1 MQANPNR
8 RRFQMMTEQ
17 EKIENKQAEKDL
29 ANYAIQDLRRAGIKE
44 GVFYTHDEIYS
55 ILYAYFRNENPESTN
70 QELDSEVIDVLNMMN
85 YSEEETL
92 LESGYRIIPTKKVI

>member
-29 ANYAIQDLRRAGIKE
+29 ANYAIQDLRRGK
-44 GVFYTHDEIYS
+44 G
-55 ILYAYFRNENPESTN
+55 
-70 QELDSEVIDVLNMMN
+70 EL
-85 YSEEETL
+85 
-92 LESGYRIIPTKKVI
+92 